1 MDRTAPHSWACEA
14 EEPPHF
20 SRWRTGPIHT
30 RLRARNPVQV
40 WHPGDGD
47 LRLTEADGVET
58 LQLEDTGWT
67 LDQVRAAIV
76 TESRSATPV
85 LGTGAVDVQRVC
97 GRLTIGRETIRFRG
111 ILRIVVGGWSL
122 YKR

>member
-1 MDRTAPHSWACEA
+1 MDRTAPQSWACEA
-14 EEPPHF
+14 EEPPPF
-20 SRWRTGPIHT
+20 SRWRVGPLHT
-30 RLRARNPVQV
+30 RLRAGNPVRI

-58 LQLEDTGWT
+58 LQLDDTGWT
-67 LDQVRAAIV
+67 LAQILDAIV
-76 TESRSATPV
+76 LEPRSAKPQPSI
-85 LGTGAVDVQRVC
+85 GAVDVQRVM
-97 GRLTIGRETIRFRG
+97 GRLTIGKETIRFRG

>member
-1 MDRTAPHSWACEA
+1 MDRTAPQAWACEP
-14 EEPPHF
+14 EEPPPF
-20 SRWRTGPIHT
+20 SRWRTGPLHT
-30 RLRARNPVQV
+30 RLRARDPVRL

-58 LQLEDTGWT
+58 LQLDDTGWT
-67 LDQVRAAIV
+67 LAQILDAIV
-76 TESRSATPV
+76 LEPRSAKPEASI
-85 LGTGAVDVQRVC
+85 GAVDVQRVC
-97 GRLTIGRETIRFRG
+97 GRLTIGKETIRFRG